1 MLVSFKALAVVVMC
15 DTGRQCLEPIPN
27 KRIPKELG
35 HEPWCVPKTQWACT
49 ACASGVKGVVGE
61 PGPPKRIGG
70 FRRPHQAEHVPKST
84 RRVHLP
90 VDVTTKMEDGFAQRR
105 RSQSKSARSDFLR
118 VRTRLLTRSADS
130 GSTRDEFG
138 PSCVR
143 RFCSRIMR
151 WPVRSDREI
160 GFSRE

>member
-15 DTGRQCLEPIPN
+15 GTGRQCLEPIPN

-90 VDVTTKMEDGFAQRR
+90 VDVTPKMED
-105 RSQSKSARSDFLR
+105 SVSSAPGMQLHDSPSGMGNVD
-118 VRTRLLTRSADS
+118 LL
-130 GSTRDEFG
+130 
-138 PSCVR
+138 
-143 RFCSRIMR
+143 SRIVLR
-151 WPVRSDREI
+151 QEATSLSVEVSPI
-160 GFSRE
+160 

>member
-15 DTGRQCLEPIPN
+15 GTGRQCLEPIPN

-90 VDVTTKMEDGFAQRR
+90 VDVTPKMEDGFAQFRN
-105 RSQSKSARSDFLR
+105 SGKSPTGSDFLR
-118 VRTRLLTRSADS
+118 VRTRLLTRSADHPEWV
-130 GSTRDEFG
+130 STPGQET
-138 PSCVR
+138 
-143 RFCSRIMR
+143 CSRGASWYDAGR
-151 WPVRSDREI
+151 VRSVLRPQI
-160 GFSRE
+160 LQ

>member
-15 DTGRQCLEPIPN
+15 GTGRQCLEPIPN

-90 VDVTTKMEDGFAQRR
+90 VDVTPKMEDGFAQSLPVGDLPELRDVAFS
-105 RSQSKSARSDFLR
+105 RSQPD
-118 VRTRLLTRSADS
+118 LTSC
-130 GSTRDEFG
+130 GSEHV
-138 PSCVR
+138 S
-143 RFCSRIMR
+143 
-151 WPVRSDREI
+151 
-160 GFSRE
+160 